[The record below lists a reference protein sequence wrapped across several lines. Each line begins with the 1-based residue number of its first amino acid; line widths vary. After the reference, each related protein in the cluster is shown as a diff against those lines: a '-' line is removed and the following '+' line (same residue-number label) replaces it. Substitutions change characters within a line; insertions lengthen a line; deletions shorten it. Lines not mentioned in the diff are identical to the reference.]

1 MFFFFW
7 LQFYDHFFDFFDG
20 GIKGP
25 ITDLIKI
32 RSRNGIKP
40 TSSLRILAADA
51 DLYVAAID
59 EKIIAKIGPR
69 FAVGDLVPSTY
80 KLATSGDQYAVW
92 EKTA

>member
-7 LQFYDHFFDFFDG
+7 LQFYDHFFDFFNG
-20 GIKGP
+20 GIKYP
-25 ITDLIKI
+25 ITELIKI

-69 FAVGDLVPSTY
+69 DAVGDLVPSTY

-92 EKTA
+92 EKKA

>member
-7 LQFYDHFFDFFDG
+7 LQFYDHFFDG

-69 FAVGDLVPSTY
+69 VAVGDLVPSTY